1 MKKDFKM
8 RIKEARVSKGLS
20 QTELAII
27 LNTDQR
33 VISRYELG
41 TVIPSLERLVEL
53 AQVLDVSLDDL
64 VEFKQIQ
71 TKLSEDLIKY

>member
-1 MKKDFKM
+1 MQKEFKM

-53 AQVLDVSLDDL
+53 AQILDVSLDDL
-64 VEFKQIQ
+64 VEFKKIQ
-71 TKLSEDLIKY
+71 SKLSEDLIK